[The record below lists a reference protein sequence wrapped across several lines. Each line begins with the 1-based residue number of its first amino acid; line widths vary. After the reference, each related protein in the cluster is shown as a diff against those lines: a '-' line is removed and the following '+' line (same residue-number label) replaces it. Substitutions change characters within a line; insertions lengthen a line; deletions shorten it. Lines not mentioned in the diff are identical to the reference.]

1 MKTKLLL
8 FLIAIAISG
17 LQAVQ
22 AQSTTNHLD
31 GKKYKIELK
40 KDGTTESVETLIFT
54 NDKLQTPDCNKYGF
68 KEAKAYVK
76 PTEDYFTWGS
86 TISSEKEGVMAWQGT
101 VKGDKIEG
109 NCTWRKPGQDAIRYS
124 FSGTELKATK

>member
-1 MKTKLLL
+1 MKTK
-8 FLIAIAISG
+8 FFFFVIVAVIAV
-17 LQAVQ
+17 LPAVQ
-22 AQSTTNHLD
+22 AQSTTNRLD

-54 NDKLQTPDCNKYGF
+54 SDKLQTPDCNKYGF
-68 KEAKAYVK
+68 TEAKAYVK
-76 PTEDYFTWGS
+76 QTEGYISWSS

-109 NCTWRKPGQDAIRYS
+109 NCTWRKTGQDAIHYT
-124 FSGTELKATK
+124 FSGTELKAAK